1 MNLRRIVKWLAVVVL
16 ALIAFACAG
25 ILYVQHSSS
34 FHRWLL
40 AQMIS
45 RADKATGGRLEIRDY
60 KVNWWPLSADFDGIV
75 LHGAEHAG
83 QRPLF
88 SADRASVQ
96 IKILSFLHRRFDLQ
110 NIDLEKPVIHLIADK
125 TGISNLPRP
134 ASASPSSKPFSIFD
148 LAVKHFAIHSGAVY
162 YNDVATPF
170 EADLQNLQLQVDWR
184 TLNQSYAGILSYA
197 EGNLKWAHYAPI
209 AHSANLQ
216 FVASRT
222 DFSAEPLELGI
233 GSSRV
238 LVRAKVDHYGNSQLH
253 GSYQISVNTD
263 DLRRV
268 LAEPSIPRAGVSLTG
283 MMEFKSAGSRPL
295 LEKLKLQGSFA
306 SREVAVRTAAYSG
319 VVRDVRGE
327 MLLENGNLH
336 ISKFDGAVFD
346 GHVSGAFEMA
356 RILTT
361 QEASLRASVSRVSIP
376 AAIAA
381 AGDASLRQFLV
392 QGAIDGK
399 ATMNWRGS
407 FTNVHASSDVTIRS
421 SLGGK
426 ASPTAGIPMNGEFHL
441 NYNGP
446 NQSLAIARSFLR
458 TDRTT
463 LSLNG
468 TLSKRSSIAVS
479 LNTSDLQDVTALAA
493 NVMAVSGSSSG
504 NLQKVQSLRGP
515 ASLSAQVTGDVR
527 NPRAIGS
534 VGASNLQFD
543 GSGFRVFKVDF
554 DASPAKLVLK
564 NGDIEP
570 GGVGKISFAMSAN
583 LDHWSFSKHA
593 PISAEISAQQIQAAD
608 IERLANLH
616 YPVSGVLN
624 ARFSLQGSAESPRG
638 QGSLDLL
645 QANIYG
651 EPVQSVKLQVRG
663 EGNALHTVGDVK
675 LSAGDLT
682 ADVTYEPRSKTYSGH
697 VGSKA
702 ISLAALQRLQ
712 SRVPISGTLAFDAKG
727 SGTLDQPQLTAD
739 LAVNSLRVRE
749 QSVSR
754 LQAHLNVANQQ
765 ADFFANTD
773 IGPGKLQSKGTVRL
787 TGDFESDISLDTNP
801 FPIGAMIAAY
811 APSAPSGF
819 QGQTEIHASLRGP
832 LKDRARLEGHVEL
845 ASLTFGYKDLQISTA
860 NAIRMDF
867 RNGLATLQPAELR
880 GNGTDLR
887 VQGSAPIA
895 GNGAFNASATG
906 SVDLAMLKILGS
918 DIDSSG
924 QIQLNVQAHGSRST
938 PSVEGEMKIVNGV
951 FSTESSPIGFEK
963 VNAEMRIHNNRVEIS
978 QFQGQAGGGT
988 VTLTGFALIGSQ
1000 SSFRIGA
1007 TAQNVRVRY
1016 PRGVRA
1022 ILNGNI
1028 TLIGSPADSTL
1039 AGNVVIRRLSFTEEF
1054 DLTSFISQFSGG
1066 PPSMDAPEFERHM
1079 KLSVGVQSRTDL
1091 ALASSK
1097 VSVEGSADLRVQ
1109 GTLADPVVI
1118 GRASLTSGEL
1128 YFMGHR
1134 YDVQTGVITFSNPLQ
1149 TTAAVNL
1156 NVMTVV
1162 NQYNISLNF
1171 VGPLDRLRTTYS
1183 STPSLP
1189 PSDIINLLAFG
1200 KTQEEQAT
1208 SPSTPAT
1215 LGAESLLA
1223 QGVSSQVSG
1232 KLEKFAGLSQF
1243 EIDPVVGGEQTNP
1256 GARVALQQ
1264 HITGNL
1270 IFSFSTDLS
1279 STQQEVISLE
1289 YQTKKKMKIAV
1300 VRDEYGGYALN
1311 LRFHKDF

>member
-1 MNLRRIVKWLAVVVL
+1 MNLKRSLKWLAVVVL
-16 ALIAFACAG
+16 ALIALACAG
-25 ILYVQHSSS
+25 ILFVQHSSG

-45 RADKATGGRLEIRDY
+45 RADQATGGRLEIRGY
-60 KVNWWPLSADFDGIV
+60 EIHWWPLSADFDGVV
-75 LHGAEHAG
+75 LRGSEGPG

-96 IKILSFLHRRFDLQ
+96 LKILSFIHKRVDFR
-110 NIDLEKPVIHLIADK
+110 NIDLETPVIHLIADK
-125 TGISNLPRP
+125 NGISNLPKP
-134 ASASPSSKPFSIFD
+134 ESASPKSSSFSIFD
-148 LAVKHFAIHSGAVY
+148 LAVKHFVIHSGAVY
-162 YNDVATPF
+162 YNDVSTPF
-170 EADLQNLQLQVDWR
+170 EADLKNLQTQVDWR
-184 TLNQSYAGILSYA
+184 LLNQTYAGNLSYTD
-197 EGNLKWAHYAPI
+197 GSFKWADYAPI
-209 AHSANLQ
+209 AHQANLQ
-216 FVASRT
+216 FAASRS
-222 DFSAEPLELGI
+222 DFSVEPLELGI
-233 GSSRV
+233 GASHV
-238 LVRAKVDHYGNSQLH
+238 TLRAKVDHFGNSQLH
-253 GSYQISVNTD
+253 GSYQASVNTD

-268 LAEPSIPRAGVSLTG
+268 LAEPSIPRAEISLNG
-283 MMEFKSAGSRPL
+283 AVEFQSAGSRPL
-295 LEKLKLQGSFA
+295 VEKLKLQGSFA
-306 SREVAVRTAAYSG
+306 SREVAVRTSAYSG

-336 ISKFDGAVFD
+336 IAKFDGAVFD
-346 GHVSGAFEMA
+346 GHLSGAFEMA
-356 RILTT
+356 KILTS
-361 QEASLRASVSRVSIP
+361 QDASLRASISRVSIP

-381 AGDASLRQFLV
+381 TGDASLRRFPV

-407 FTNVHASSDVTIRS
+407 FTNVHANSDVTIRS

-426 ASPTAGIPMNGEFHL
+426 ASPNAGIPVNGEFHL
-441 NYNGP
+441 NYDGP
-446 NQSLAIARSFLR
+446 NQSLAIARSYLR

-468 TLSKRSSIAVS
+468 TLSKRSSIAVNLS
-479 LNTSDLQDVTALAA
+479 TSDLQDVSALAA
-493 NVMAVSGSSSG
+493 NVMAVSGSSAE

-515 ASLSAQVTGDVR
+515 ATLSAQVTGDVR

-534 VGASNLQFD
+534 VSASSLQFD

-564 NGDIEP
+564 NGDLEP
-570 GGVGKISFAMSAN
+570 GNNGKISFAMSAN
-583 LDHWSFSKHA
+583 LDHWSFSKDA
-593 PISAEISAQQIQAAD
+593 PITAEISAHQIQAAD
-608 IERLANLH
+608 IEKFANLN
-616 YPVSGVLN
+616 YPVGGLLN
-624 ARFSLQGSAESPRG
+624 AKFSVEGSAGSPRG

-645 QANIYG
+645 QANVYG
-651 EPVQSVKLQVRG
+651 EPVQSVKLQIRG
-663 EGNALHTVGDVK
+663 DGNSIHTTGDAK
-675 LSAGDLT
+675 LTAGDLT
-682 ADVTYEPRSKTYSGH
+682 ADITYGPHNGTYSGQ
-697 VGSKA
+697 VSSK
-702 ISLAALQRLQ
+702 SMNLAALQRLQ
-712 SRVPISGTLAFDAKG
+712 SRVPVSGKLVFNAKG
-727 SGTLDQPQLTAD
+727 SGTFEQPQVTAD
-739 LAVNSLRVRE
+739 LSVDSLQVRE
-749 QSVSR
+749 QKISQ
-754 LQAHLNVANQQ
+754 LQAHLNVANQK
-765 ADFFANTD
+765 ADFTAKTN
-773 IGPGKLQSKGTVRL
+773 IGPGNLQAKGTVRL
-787 TGDFESDISLDTNP
+787 VGDYDSDISLDTNP
-801 FPIGAMIAAY
+801 FPISAMLAAY
-811 APSAPSGF
+811 APSAPTGL
-819 QGQTEIHASLRGP
+819 QGQTEIHATLRGP
-832 LKDRARLEGHVEL
+832 LKDRARLRGHLEL
-845 ASLTFGYKDLQISTA
+845 PSLAVGYKDLQVSSA
-860 NAIRMDF
+860 SAIRVDF
-867 RNGLATLQPAELR
+867 QNGLVTLQPAELR

-887 VQGSAPIA
+887 VQGSAPVA
-895 GNGAFNASATG
+895 GDGAFNASATG
-906 SVDLAMLKILGS
+906 SVDLSLLKMLGT

-924 QIQLNVQAHGSRST
+924 QIQLNVHARGNRTT
-938 PSVEGEMKIVNGV
+938 PSLEGEMKVVNGV
-951 FSTESSPIGFEK
+951 FSSESSPIGFEK

-988 VTLTGFALIGSQ
+988 VTLTGFALLGSQ
-1000 SSFRIGA
+1000 TSFRVGA
-1007 TAQNVRVRY
+1007 TAQNVRIRY

-1022 ILNGNI
+1022 ILNGDL

-1039 AGNVVIRRLSFTEEF
+1039 AGNIVIRRLSFTQEF
-1054 DLTSFISQFSGG
+1054 DLTSFVSQFSGG
-1066 PPSMDAPEFERHM
+1066 PPSLEAPDFERHM

-1134 YDVQTGVITFSNPLQ
+1134 YDVQNGVITFSNPLQ

-1156 NVMTVV
+1156 NATTTVD
-1162 NQYNISLNF
+1162 QYNIALNF

-1189 PSDIINLLAFG
+1189 PADIINLLAFG

-1208 SPSTPAT
+1208 SPSTPAS

-1232 KLEKFAGLSQF
+1232 KVEKFSGLSQF
-1243 EIDPVVGGEQTNP
+1243 EIDPVVGGEQSNP

-1300 VRDEYGGYALN
+1300 IRDEYGGYALN